1 MWCWTRASRRALA
14 PIALSLVAAAVAL
27 PARADDAAAPP
38 GFAVAVLVVTLNRQ
52 PQREPIVALRDARGA
67 VFVGA
72 TDFAQWRLRIPD
84 STALVHLGERY
95 YPIAALPGLVASVR
109 ESEQAL
115 VIEAP
120 AALFPATP
128 IDVGAAPVPLPRR
141 SASGGFLN
149 YNLLASRESGTTS
162 TAASFE
168 LGLFGAWGVLTS
180 TGTVGDGQTVPHW
193 TRLESTWT
201 YAMPS
206 RIEAVRAGDAISRAG
221 AWGHALRFGGV
232 QLATDFATQ
241 PNLVLS
247 PGEVVAGQATVPST
261 VDVFVNN
268 ALVAQQP
275 VRPGP
280 FSITNIPPVTGAGN
294 VTLVIRDELGRDQV
308 ITRPFYASQALLRPG
323 LDDFSIEAGWQRR
336 NFGIASDDYGPWFA
350 SATFRRGLTSQ
361 ATGEVRAEA
370 EAGLANVGA
379 SGDVLVGE
387 LGVVNASLA
396 AGHNR
401 VGSGARGAVGFERQ
415 SFGLSFAV
423 HGAWASPRF
432 RQLGDFES
440 TLTVDREVIATAGYG
455 FGRFGTASIAYVD
468 RHYREQPAAAIA
480 SMGYSLG
487 LDRWGYVAASLT
499 RVRGD
504 GGSTAMNLLWTVPFG
519 TATSATLGLD
529 RVRGAGTN
537 RDEISLSV
545 QRNLPAGE
553 GVGWRLRASDNGPRQ
568 AQIDLQGRYASLSAE
583 VAEVQGRTGE
593 RVSLTGGVGAI
604 AGSFFLSRTIDDS
617 FGLVRVRGYPD
628 VRVYAENQ
636 EIGRT
641 DAGGSLVV
649 PRLLSYQR
657 NALRIEQ
664 ADLPFDAE
672 FDALMQEA
680 VPYARNGVVI
690 DFAVRPARGALVTF
704 VQESGAPVPPRAR
717 VRLDGSE
724 RSFAVA
730 NDGVAYLA
738 GLAAHNRVVL
748 SWRDCT
754 CRIEFDLPATGDPQ
768 PRLGPFVCRS
778 VPR

>member
-14 PIALSLVAAAVAL
+14 PIALSLVAVAVAL
-27 PARADDAAAPP
+27 PARADNAAPP

-67 VFVGA
+67 VFVA
-72 TDFAQWRLRIPD
+72 AADFAQWRLRVPD
-84 STALVHLGERY
+84 AAALVHAGERY
-95 YPIAALPGLVASVR
+95 YPLAALPGLVASVN
-109 ESEQAL
+109 ESAQAL

-128 IDVGAAPVPLPRR
+128 IDVAAAPAPLPRR

-149 YNLLASRESGTTS
+149 YNLLASHESGTTS
-162 TAASFE
+162 TAASLE
-168 LGLFGAWGVLTS
+168 LGLFGASGVLTNS
-180 TGTVGDGQTVPHW
+180 GTVGDGDSVPHW

-206 RIEAVRAGDAISRAG
+206 RIAALRAGDAISRAG

-232 QLATDFATQ
+232 QLATDFATR
-241 PNLVLS
+241 PDLVLS
-247 PGEVVAGQATVPST
+247 PGEAVGGQAIVPST

-294 VTLVIRDELGRDQV
+294 VTLVIRDELGREQV

-323 LDDFSIEAGWQRR
+323 LDDFSVEAGWLRR

-350 SATFRRGLTSQ
+350 SATFRRGLSSE

-387 LGVVNASLA
+387 LGIVDTSLA
-396 AGHNR
+396 AGRNR
-401 VGSGARGAVGFERQ
+401 VGSGARVAVGFERQ
-415 SFGLSFAV
+415 SPGLSLAV

-440 TLTVDREVIATAGYG
+440 TLTVEREVIATAGYG

-468 RHYREQPAAAIA
+468 RHYREQSAAAIA
-480 SMGYSLG
+480 SFGYSLG
-487 LDRWGYVAASLT
+487 LDRWGYLAASLT

-504 GGSTAMNLLWTVPFG
+504 GGATAINVIWTVPFG
-519 TATSATLGLD
+519 TATSATLGVD
-529 RVRGAGTN
+529 RVRGAGAN
-537 RDEISLSV
+537 RDEVSLSA

-568 AQIDLQGRYASLSAE
+568 AQIDVQGRYASLSAE
-583 VAEVQGRTGE
+583 VAEVQRRTGE
-593 RVSLTGGVGAI
+593 RVSLTGGIGAI
-604 AGSFFLSRTIDDS
+604 ADSLFVSRTIDDS

-628 VRVYAENQ
+628 VRVYAQNQ

-641 DAGGSLVV
+641 DASGSLVV
-649 PRLLSYQR
+649 PRLLAYQR

-672 FDALMQEA
+672 FDALVQEA
-680 VPYARNGVVI
+680 VPYARNGVVV

-704 VQESGAPVPPRAR
+704 VLENGQPVPSGARASI
-717 VRLDGSE
+717 DGSE
-724 RSFAVA
+724 RSFAIA

-738 GLAAHNRVVL
+738 GLAAQNRVVL
-748 SWRDCT
+748 SWRDRTCT
-754 CRIEFDLPATGDPQ
+754 VAFDVPATGDPQ

-778 VPR
+778 QPR

>member
-1 MWCWTRASRRALA
+1 MWCWTRASRLA
-14 PIALSLVAAAVAL
+14 FAPLALSLVAAAAT
-27 PARADDAAAPP
+27 PARAADAAAPS
-38 GFAVAVLVVTLNRQ
+38 GYVVAILVVTLNRQ
-52 PQREPIVALRDARGA
+52 PQREPIVALRDARSA
-67 VFVGA
+67 VFVA
-72 TDFAQWRLRIPD
+72 AADFAQWRLRIPD
-84 STALVHLGERY
+84 AEPLVHRGERY
-95 YPIAALPGLVASVR
+95 YPLAALPGLVAKVR

-128 IDVGAAPVPLPRR
+128 IDVGAAPAPLPRR

-149 YNLLASRESGTTS
+149 YNLLASHENGTTS
-162 TAASFE
+162 TAASLE
-168 LGLFGAWGVLTS
+168 LGVFGAWGVLTN
-180 TGTVGDGQTVPHW
+180 TGTVGDGDSVPHW

-247 PGEVVAGQATVPST
+247 PGEVVAGQAIVPST

-323 LDDFSIEAGWQRR
+323 LDDFSVETGWLRR
-336 NFGIASDDYGPWFA
+336 NFGITSDDYGPWFA
-350 SATFRRGLTSQ
+350 SATFRRGLTSE

-387 LGVVNASLA
+387 LGVLDASLA
-396 AGHNR
+396 GGHSR
-401 VGSGARGAVGFERQ
+401 LGSGARIGGGFERQ
-415 SFGLSFAV
+415 TPGLSFAL

-440 TLTVDREVIATAGYG
+440 TLTVDREVIASAGYG
-455 FGRFGTASIAYVD
+455 FGRSGTASLAYVD
-468 RHYREQPAAAIA
+468 RHYRGQPAAAIA
-480 SMGYSLG
+480 SLGYSLG

-504 GGSTAMNLLWTVPFG
+504 GGSTAVNLLWTMPFG
-519 TATSATLGLD
+519 TATSATLGVD
-529 RVRGAGTN
+529 RVRGSGADH
-537 RDEISLSV
+537 DETSLSV

-568 AQIDLQGRYASLSAE
+568 AQVDWQGRYATLSAE
-583 VAEVQGRTGE
+583 VAEVQGRSGE
-593 RVSLTGGVGAI
+593 RVSLAGGVGAI
-604 AGSFFLSRTIDDS
+604 ADSVFLSRTLDDS

-628 VRVYAENQ
+628 VRVYAQNQ

-641 DAGGSLVV
+641 DGGGSLVV
-649 PRLLSYQR
+649 PRLLAYQR

-672 FDALMQEA
+672 FDALIQEA

-704 VQESGAPVPPRAR
+704 VQDNGEAVPPGAR
-717 VRLDGSE
+717 VRVEGSE

-730 NDGVAYLA
+730 SDGVAYLA
-738 GLAAHNRVVL
+738 GLAPRTRVAI
-748 SWRDCT
+748 SWRDRSCT
-754 CRIEFDLPATGDPQ
+754 VEFDVPATGDPQ

-778 VPR
+778 APR

>member
-14 PIALSLVAAAVAL
+14 PIALSLVAVAVAL
-27 PARADDAAAPP
+27 PARADNAAPP

-67 VFVGA
+67 VFVA
-72 TDFAQWRLRIPD
+72 AADFAQWRLRVPD
-84 STALVHLGERY
+84 AAALVHAGERY
-95 YPIAALPGLVASVR
+95 YPLAALPGLVASVN
-109 ESEQAL
+109 ESAQAL

-128 IDVGAAPVPLPRR
+128 IDVAAAPAPLPRR

-149 YNLLASRESGTTS
+149 YNLLASHESGTTS
-162 TAASFE
+162 TAASLE
-168 LGLFGAWGVLTS
+168 LGLFGASGVVTNS
-180 TGTVGDGQTVPHW
+180 GTVGDGDSVPHW

-206 RIEAVRAGDAISRAG
+206 RIAALRAGDAISRAG

-232 QLATDFATQ
+232 QLATDFATR
-241 PNLVLS
+241 PDLVLS
-247 PGEVVAGQATVPST
+247 PGEAVAGQAIVPST

-294 VTLVIRDELGRDQV
+294 VTLVIRDELGREQV

-323 LDDFSIEAGWQRR
+323 LDDFSVEAGWLRR

-350 SATFRRGLTSQ
+350 SATFRRGLSSE

-370 EAGLANVGA
+370 EAGLVNVGA

-387 LGVVNASLA
+387 LGIVDASLA
-396 AGHNR
+396 AGRNP
-401 VGSGARGAVGFERQ
+401 VGSGARVAVGFERQ
-415 SFGLSFAV
+415 SPGLSMAV

-440 TLTVDREVIATAGYG
+440 TLTVEREVIATAGYG

-468 RHYREQPAAAIA
+468 RHYREQSAAAIA
-480 SMGYSLG
+480 SFGYSLG
-487 LDRWGYVAASLT
+487 LDRWGYLAASLT

-504 GGSTAMNLLWTVPFG
+504 GGATAINVIWTVPFG
-519 TATSATLGLD
+519 TATSTTLGVD
-529 RVRGAGTN
+529 RVRGAGAS
-537 RDEISLSV
+537 RDEVSLSA

-568 AQIDLQGRYASLSAE
+568 AQIDVQGRYASLSAE
-583 VAEVQGRTGE
+583 VAEVQRRTGE
-593 RVSLTGGVGAI
+593 RVSLTGGIGAI
-604 AGSFFLSRTIDDS
+604 ADSLFVSRTIDDS

-628 VRVYAENQ
+628 VRVYAQNQ

-641 DAGGSLVV
+641 DASGSLVV
-649 PRLLSYQR
+649 PRLLAYQR

-672 FDALMQEA
+672 FDALVQEA
-680 VPYARNGVVI
+680 VPYARNGVVV

-704 VQESGAPVPPRAR
+704 VLENGQPVPSGARASI
-717 VRLDGSE
+717 DGSE

-738 GLAAHNRVVL
+738 GLAAQNRVVL
-748 SWRDCT
+748 SWRDRTCT
-754 CRIEFDLPATGDPQ
+754 VAFDVPATGDPQ

-778 VPR
+778 QPR

>member
-14 PIALSLVAAAVAL
+14 PIALSLVAVAVAL
-27 PARADDAAAPP
+27 PARADNAAPP

-67 VFVGA
+67 VFVA
-72 TDFAQWRLRIPD
+72 AADFAQWRLRVPD
-84 STALVHLGERY
+84 AAALVHAGERY
-95 YPIAALPGLVASVR
+95 YPLAALPGLVASVN
-109 ESEQAL
+109 ESAQAL

-128 IDVGAAPVPLPRR
+128 IDVAAAPAPLPRR

-149 YNLLASRESGTTS
+149 YNLLASHESGTTS
-162 TAASFE
+162 TAASLE
-168 LGLFGAWGVLTS
+168 LGLFGGSGVLTNS
-180 TGTVGDGQTVPHW
+180 GTVGDGDSVPHW

-206 RIEAVRAGDAISRAG
+206 RIAALRAGDAISRAG

-232 QLATDFATQ
+232 QLATDFATR
-241 PNLVLS
+241 PDLVLS
-247 PGEVVAGQATVPST
+247 PGEAVAGQAIVPST

-294 VTLVIRDELGRDQV
+294 VTLVIRDELGREQV

-323 LDDFSIEAGWQRR
+323 LDDFSVEAGWLRR

-350 SATFRRGLTSQ
+350 SATFRRGLSSE

-370 EAGLANVGA
+370 EAGLVNVGA

-387 LGVVNASLA
+387 LGIVDASLA
-396 AGHNR
+396 AGRNP
-401 VGSGARGAVGFERQ
+401 VGSGARVAVGFERQ
-415 SFGLSFAV
+415 SPGLSMAV

-440 TLTVDREVIATAGYG
+440 TLTVEREVIATAGYG

-468 RHYREQPAAAIA
+468 RHYREQSAAAIA
-480 SMGYSLG
+480 SFGYSLG
-487 LDRWGYVAASLT
+487 LDRWGYLAASLT

-504 GGSTAMNLLWTVPFG
+504 GGSTAINVIWTVPFG
-519 TATSATLGLD
+519 TATSTTLGVD
-529 RVRGAGTN
+529 RVRGAGAN
-537 RDEISLSV
+537 RDEVSLSA

-568 AQIDLQGRYASLSAE
+568 AQIDVQGRYASLSAE
-583 VAEVQGRTGE
+583 VAEVQRRTGE
-593 RVSLTGGVGAI
+593 RVSLTGGIGAI
-604 AGSFFLSRTIDDS
+604 ADSLFVSRTIDDS

-628 VRVYAENQ
+628 VRVYAQNQ

-641 DAGGSLVV
+641 DASGSLVV
-649 PRLLSYQR
+649 PRLLAYQR

-672 FDALMQEA
+672 FDALVQEA
-680 VPYARNGVVI
+680 VPYARNGVVV

-704 VQESGAPVPPRAR
+704 VLENGQPVPSGARASI
-717 VRLDGSE
+717 DGSE
-724 RSFAVA
+724 RSFAIA

-738 GLAAHNRVVL
+738 GLAAQNRVVL
-748 SWRDCT
+748 SWRDRTCT
-754 CRIEFDLPATGDPQ
+754 VAFDVPATGDPQ

-778 VPR
+778 QPR

>member
-14 PIALSLVAAAVAL
+14 PIALSLVAVAVAL
-27 PARADDAAAPP
+27 PARADNAAPP

-67 VFVGA
+67 VFVA
-72 TDFAQWRLRIPD
+72 AADFAQWRLRVPD
-84 STALVHLGERY
+84 AAALVHAGERY
-95 YPIAALPGLVASVR
+95 YPLAALPGLVASVN
-109 ESEQAL
+109 ESAQAL

-128 IDVGAAPVPLPRR
+128 IDVAAAPAPLPRR

-149 YNLLASRESGTTS
+149 YNLLASHESGTTS
-162 TAASFE
+162 TAASLE
-168 LGLFGAWGVLTS
+168 LGLFGGSGVLTNS
-180 TGTVGDGQTVPHW
+180 GTVGDGDSVPHW

-206 RIEAVRAGDAISRAG
+206 RIAALRAGDAISRAG

-232 QLATDFATQ
+232 QLATDFATR
-241 PNLVLS
+241 PDLVLS
-247 PGEVVAGQATVPST
+247 PGEAVAGQAIVPST

-294 VTLVIRDELGRDQV
+294 VTLVIRDELGREQV

-323 LDDFSIEAGWQRR
+323 LDDFSVEAGWLRR

-350 SATFRRGLTSQ
+350 SATFRRGLSSE

-387 LGVVNASLA
+387 LGIVDTSLA
-396 AGHNR
+396 AGRNR
-401 VGSGARGAVGFERQ
+401 VGSGARVAVGFERQ
-415 SFGLSFAV
+415 SPGLSLAV

-468 RHYREQPAAAIA
+468 RHYREQSAAAIA
-480 SMGYSLG
+480 SFGYSLG
-487 LDRWGYVAASLT
+487 LDRWGYLAASLT

-504 GGSTAMNLLWTVPFG
+504 GGATAINVIWTVPFG
-519 TATSATLGLD
+519 TATSATLGVD
-529 RVRGAGTN
+529 RVRGAGAN
-537 RDEISLSV
+537 RDEVSLSA

-568 AQIDLQGRYASLSAE
+568 AQIDVQGRYASLSAE
-583 VAEVQGRTGE
+583 VAEVQRRTGE
-593 RVSLTGGVGAI
+593 RVSLTGGIGAI
-604 AGSFFLSRTIDDS
+604 ADSLFVSRTIDDS

-628 VRVYAENQ
+628 VRVYAQNQ

-641 DAGGSLVV
+641 DASGSLVV
-649 PRLLSYQR
+649 PRLLAYQR

-672 FDALMQEA
+672 FDALVQEA
-680 VPYARNGVVI
+680 VPYARNGVVV

-704 VQESGAPVPPRAR
+704 VLENGQPVPSGARASI
-717 VRLDGSE
+717 DGSE
-724 RSFAVA
+724 RSFAIA

-738 GLAAHNRVVL
+738 GLAAQNRVVL
-748 SWRDCT
+748 SWRDRTCT
-754 CRIEFDLPATGDPQ
+754 VAFDVPATGDPQ

-778 VPR
+778 QPR

>member
-14 PIALSLVAAAVAL
+14 PIALSLVAVAVAL
-27 PARADDAAAPP
+27 PARADNAAPP

-67 VFVGA
+67 VFVA
-72 TDFAQWRLRIPD
+72 AADFAQWRLRVPD
-84 STALVHLGERY
+84 AAALVHAGERY
-95 YPIAALPGLVASVR
+95 YPLAALPGLVASVN
-109 ESEQAL
+109 ESAQAL

-128 IDVGAAPVPLPRR
+128 IDVAAAPAPLPRR

-149 YNLLASRESGTTS
+149 YNLLASHESGTTS
-162 TAASFE
+162 TAASLE
-168 LGLFGAWGVLTS
+168 LGLFGGSGVLTNS
-180 TGTVGDGQTVPHW
+180 GTVGDGDSVPHW

-206 RIEAVRAGDAISRAG
+206 RIAALRAGDAISRAG

-232 QLATDFATQ
+232 QLATDFATR
-241 PNLVLS
+241 PDLVLS
-247 PGEVVAGQATVPST
+247 PGEAVAGQAIVPST

-294 VTLVIRDELGRDQV
+294 VTLVIRDELGREQV

-323 LDDFSIEAGWQRR
+323 LDDFSVEAGWLRR

-350 SATFRRGLTSQ
+350 SATFRRGLSSE

-370 EAGLANVGA
+370 EAGLVNVGA

-387 LGVVNASLA
+387 LGIVDASLA
-396 AGHNR
+396 AGRNP
-401 VGSGARGAVGFERQ
+401 VGSGARVAVGFERQ
-415 SFGLSFAV
+415 SPGLSMAV

-440 TLTVDREVIATAGYG
+440 TLTVEREVIATAGYG
-455 FGRFGTASIAYVD
+455 FGRFGSASIAYVD
-468 RHYREQPAAAIA
+468 RHYREQSAAAIA
-480 SMGYSLG
+480 SFGYSLG
-487 LDRWGYVAASLT
+487 LDRWGYLAASLT

-504 GGSTAMNLLWTVPFG
+504 GGATAINVIWTVPFG
-519 TATSATLGLD
+519 TATSTTLGVD
-529 RVRGAGTN
+529 RVRGAGAN
-537 RDEISLSV
+537 RDEVSLSA

-568 AQIDLQGRYASLSAE
+568 AQIDVQGRYASLSAE
-583 VAEVQGRTGE
+583 VAEVQRRTGE
-593 RVSLTGGVGAI
+593 RVSLTGGIGAI
-604 AGSFFLSRTIDDS
+604 ADSLFVSRTIDDS

-628 VRVYAENQ
+628 VRVYAQNQ

-641 DAGGSLVV
+641 DASGSLVV
-649 PRLLSYQR
+649 PRLLAYQR

-672 FDALMQEA
+672 FDALVQEA
-680 VPYARNGVVI
+680 VPYARNGVVV

-704 VQESGAPVPPRAR
+704 VLENGQPVPPGARASI
-717 VRLDGSE
+717 DGSE

-738 GLAAHNRVVL
+738 GLAAQNRVVL
-748 SWRDCT
+748 SWRDRTCT
-754 CRIEFDLPATGDPQ
+754 VAFDVPATGDPQ

-778 VPR
+778 QPR

>member
-14 PIALSLVAAAVAL
+14 PIALSLVAVAVAL
-27 PARADDAAAPP
+27 PARADNAAPP

-67 VFVGA
+67 VFVA
-72 TDFAQWRLRIPD
+72 AADFAQWRLRVPD
-84 STALVHLGERY
+84 AAALVHAGERY
-95 YPIAALPGLVASVR
+95 YPLAALPGLVASVN
-109 ESEQAL
+109 ESAQAL

-128 IDVGAAPVPLPRR
+128 IDVAAAPAPLPRR

-149 YNLLASRESGTTS
+149 YNLLASHESGATS
-162 TAASFE
+162 TAASLE
-168 LGLFGAWGVLTS
+168 LGLFGASGVLTNS
-180 TGTVGDGQTVPHW
+180 GTVGDGDSVPHW

-206 RIEAVRAGDAISRAG
+206 RIAALRAGDAISRAG

-232 QLATDFATQ
+232 QLATDFATR
-241 PNLVLS
+241 PDLVLS
-247 PGEVVAGQATVPST
+247 PGEAVAGQAIVPST

-323 LDDFSIEAGWQRR
+323 LDDFSVEAGWLRR

-350 SATFRRGLTSQ
+350 SATFRRGLSSE

-387 LGVVNASLA
+387 LGIVDTSLA
-396 AGHNR
+396 AGRNR
-401 VGSGARGAVGFERQ
+401 VGSGARVAVGFERQ
-415 SFGLSFAV
+415 SPGLSLAV

-440 TLTVDREVIATAGYG
+440 TLTVEREVIATAGYG

-468 RHYREQPAAAIA
+468 RHYREQSAAAIA
-480 SMGYSLG
+480 SFGYSLG
-487 LDRWGYVAASLT
+487 LDRWGYLAASLT

-504 GGSTAMNLLWTVPFG
+504 GGSTAINVIWTVPFG
-519 TATSATLGLD
+519 TATSTTLGVD
-529 RVRGAGTN
+529 RVRGAGAN
-537 RDEISLSV
+537 RDEVSLSA

-568 AQIDLQGRYASLSAE
+568 AQIDVQGRYASLSAE
-583 VAEVQGRTGE
+583 VAEVQRRTGE
-593 RVSLTGGVGAI
+593 RVSLTGGIGAI
-604 AGSFFLSRTIDDS
+604 ADSLFVSRTIDDS

-628 VRVYAENQ
+628 VRVYAQNQ

-641 DAGGSLVV
+641 DASGSLVV
-649 PRLLSYQR
+649 PRLLAYQR

-672 FDALMQEA
+672 FDALVQEA
-680 VPYARNGVVI
+680 VPYARNGVVV

-704 VQESGAPVPPRAR
+704 VLENGQPAPSGARASI
-717 VRLDGSE
+717 DGSE
-724 RSFAVA
+724 RSFAIA

-738 GLAAHNRVVL
+738 GLAAQNRVVL
-748 SWRDCT
+748 SWRDRTCT
-754 CRIEFDLPATGDPQ
+754 VAFDVPATGDPQ

-778 VPR
+778 QPR

>member
-14 PIALSLVAAAVAL
+14 PIALSLVAVAVAL
-27 PARADDAAAPP
+27 PARADNAAPP

-67 VFVGA
+67 VFVA
-72 TDFAQWRLRIPD
+72 AADFAQWRLRVPD
-84 STALVHLGERY
+84 AAALVHAGERY
-95 YPIAALPGLVASVR
+95 YPLAALPGLVASVN
-109 ESEQAL
+109 ESAQAL

-128 IDVGAAPVPLPRR
+128 IDVAAAPAPLPRR

-149 YNLLASRESGTTS
+149 YNLLASHESGTTS
-162 TAASFE
+162 TAASLE
-168 LGLFGAWGVLTS
+168 LGLFGASGVVTNS
-180 TGTVGDGQTVPHW
+180 GTVGDGDSVPHW

-206 RIEAVRAGDAISRAG
+206 RIAALRAGDAISRAG

-232 QLATDFATQ
+232 QLATDFATR
-241 PNLVLS
+241 PDLVLS
-247 PGEVVAGQATVPST
+247 PGEAVAGQAIVPST

-294 VTLVIRDELGRDQV
+294 VTLVIRDELGREQV

-323 LDDFSIEAGWQRR
+323 LDDFSVEAGWLRR

-350 SATFRRGLTSQ
+350 SATFRRGLSSE

-370 EAGLANVGA
+370 EAGLVNVGA

-387 LGVVNASLA
+387 LGIVDASLA
-396 AGHNR
+396 AGRNP
-401 VGSGARGAVGFERQ
+401 VGSGARVAVGFERQ
-415 SFGLSFAV
+415 SPGLSMAV

-440 TLTVDREVIATAGYG
+440 TLTVEREVIATAGYG

-468 RHYREQPAAAIA
+468 RHYREQSAAAIA
-480 SMGYSLG
+480 SFGYSLG
-487 LDRWGYVAASLT
+487 LDRWGYLAASLT

-504 GGSTAMNLLWTVPFG
+504 GGATAINVIWTVPFG
-519 TATSATLGLD
+519 TATSTTLGVD
-529 RVRGAGTN
+529 RVRGAGAN
-537 RDEISLSV
+537 RDEVSLSA

-568 AQIDLQGRYASLSAE
+568 AQIDVQGRYASLSAE
-583 VAEVQGRTGE
+583 VAEVQRRTGE
-593 RVSLTGGVGAI
+593 RVSLTGGIGAI
-604 AGSFFLSRTIDDS
+604 ADSLFVSRTIDDS

-628 VRVYAENQ
+628 VRVYAQNQ

-641 DAGGSLVV
+641 DASGSLVV
-649 PRLLSYQR
+649 PRLLAYQR

-672 FDALMQEA
+672 FDALVQEA
-680 VPYARNGVVI
+680 VPYARNGVVV

-704 VQESGAPVPPRAR
+704 VLENGQPVPSGARASI
-717 VRLDGSE
+717 DGSE
-724 RSFAVA
+724 RSFAIA

-738 GLAAHNRVVL
+738 GLAAQNRVVL
-748 SWRDCT
+748 SWRDRTCT
-754 CRIEFDLPATGDPQ
+754 VAFDVPATGDPQ

-778 VPR
+778 QPR

>member
-14 PIALSLVAAAVAL
+14 PIALSLVAVAVAL
-27 PARADDAAAPP
+27 PARADNAAPP

-67 VFVGA
+67 VFVA
-72 TDFAQWRLRIPD
+72 AADFAQWRLRVPD
-84 STALVHLGERY
+84 AAALVHAGERY
-95 YPIAALPGLVASVR
+95 YPLAALPGLVASVN
-109 ESEQAL
+109 ESAQAL

-128 IDVGAAPVPLPRR
+128 IDVAAAPAPLPRR

-149 YNLLASRESGTTS
+149 YNLLASHESGTTS
-162 TAASFE
+162 TAASLE
-168 LGLFGAWGVLTS
+168 LGLFGASGVVTNS
-180 TGTVGDGQTVPHW
+180 GTVGDGDSVPHW

-206 RIEAVRAGDAISRAG
+206 RIAALRAGDAISRAG

-232 QLATDFATQ
+232 QLATDFATR
-241 PNLVLS
+241 PDLVLS
-247 PGEVVAGQATVPST
+247 PGEAVAGQAIVPST

-294 VTLVIRDELGRDQV
+294 VTLVIRDELGREQV

-323 LDDFSIEAGWQRR
+323 LDDFSVEAGWLRR

-350 SATFRRGLTSQ
+350 SATFRRGLSSE

-370 EAGLANVGA
+370 EAGLVNVGA

-387 LGVVNASLA
+387 LGIVDASLA
-396 AGHNR
+396 AGRNP
-401 VGSGARGAVGFERQ
+401 VGSGARVAVGFERQ
-415 SFGLSFAV
+415 SPGLSMAV

-440 TLTVDREVIATAGYG
+440 TLTVEREVIATAGYG

-468 RHYREQPAAAIA
+468 RHYREQSAAAIA
-480 SMGYSLG
+480 SFGYSLG
-487 LDRWGYVAASLT
+487 LDRWGYLAASLT

-504 GGSTAMNLLWTVPFG
+504 GGATAINVIWTVPFG
-519 TATSATLGLD
+519 TATSTTLGVD
-529 RVRGAGTN
+529 RVRGAGAN
-537 RDEISLSV
+537 RDEVSLSA

-568 AQIDLQGRYASLSAE
+568 AQIDVQGRYASLSAE
-583 VAEVQGRTGE
+583 VAEVQRRTGE
-593 RVSLTGGVGAI
+593 RVSLTGGIGAI
-604 AGSFFLSRTIDDS
+604 ADSLFVSRTIDDS

-628 VRVYAENQ
+628 VRVYAQNQ

-641 DAGGSLVV
+641 DASGSLVV
-649 PRLLSYQR
+649 PRLLAYQR

-672 FDALMQEA
+672 FDALVQEA
-680 VPYARNGVVI
+680 VPYARNGVVV

-704 VQESGAPVPPRAR
+704 VLENGQPVPPGARASI
-717 VRLDGSE
+717 DGSE

-738 GLAAHNRVVL
+738 GLAAQNRVVL
-748 SWRDCT
+748 SWRDRTCT
-754 CRIEFDLPATGDPQ
+754 VAFDVPATGDPQ

-778 VPR
+778 QPR